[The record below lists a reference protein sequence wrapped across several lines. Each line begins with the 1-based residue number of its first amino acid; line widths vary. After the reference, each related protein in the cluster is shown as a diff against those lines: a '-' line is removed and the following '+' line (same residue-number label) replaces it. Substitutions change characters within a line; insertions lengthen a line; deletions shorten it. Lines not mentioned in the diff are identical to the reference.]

1 MFEIAVAV
9 AEETR
14 PWEGRVFSVCVV
26 GLVNEGMATI
36 HKKMS
41 PFREI
46 AKLLLQGF
54 FRTFG
59 AGWAAR
65 HDASRCTPVV

>member
-14 PWEGRVFSVCVV
+14 PWEGRVFSVCVA
-26 GLVNEGMATI
+26 GLVNEGKATI

-41 PFREI
+41 HLK
-46 AKLLLQGF
+46 KLLSLF
-54 FRTFG
+54 PT
-59 AGWAAR
+59 
-65 HDASRCTPVV
+65 SRKSTYRPISVP